1 MFLKLLIMKDGE
13 VSRNRGMKSLSIPAL
28 VLFNILRAA
37 PHHTSFLSA
46 TANALWIPVDRHP
59 GQEKAVFV
67 QSSNKVKG
75 SMYYTAPRAARLIRA
90 GVGVGSV
97 QDIQSWGF
105 DLGSVLSVCPGF
117 SPQNLNWV
125 CAGGS
130 TKVSEHLG
138 APRALCPSESEVECL
153 PQVN

>member
-1 MFLKLLIMKDGE
+1 MKDGE
-13 VSRNRGMKSLSIPAL
+13 VSRNRGMESPFIPAL
-28 VLFNILRAA
+28 VLFNILPAT

-46 TANALWIPVDRHP
+46 TVNVLRIPVDRHP

-67 QSSNKVKG
+67 HSSSNKVKG

-97 QDIQSWGF
+97 QGIQSWGL
-105 DLGSVLSVCPGF
+105 DLGSMLSVCPVF
-117 SPQNLNWV
+117 SSQNLNWV
-125 CAGGS
+125 CVGGS

-138 APRALCPSESEVECL
+138 APRALRPSESEFGCL